1 MHYRIRY
8 IILFL
13 AVCLLSSCSTQK
25 NTRASRFYHA
35 FTTRYN
41 VYYNGKVSFDEQLDA
56 MQNGYKENYTD
67 MIYMYPISAQP
78 KDKQTTGGP
87 FDRAIEKSNKAIKLH
102 SISAKPEKKPGWR
115 NDPKQVA
122 LQEQEE
128 YNPFLKNS
136 WLMLGQSQFY
146 NADFLQAA
154 ATFSYISR
162 HYLTDPEIAT
172 EARIWQARCY
182 TEMDWFFE
190 AEDILD
196 KLNKEGIP
204 KKNLNLYAAVNAN
217 VLIKEGK
224 FEEAVP
230 YLQTAIKAEKN
241 SLQRTRMRYL
251 LGQIY
256 ATLGMDGMAYEAF
269 GKVISSGAPY
279 ELEFAARIRQ
289 TEVFGESNYQKVVR
303 QLECMAR
310 NEKNKDLLDQVYY
323 ALGNIYLNRQD
334 TINAIHNYHLGIEKS
349 TRNGMDKAVC
359 QIKLGDIY
367 FNMRDYINAQPC
379 FSGALAAIQKEYKD
393 YERVSKLSAVL
404 DELVIHAEAVHLQ
417 DSLQTLARMPETERL
432 AAIDKIIEQVIKEE
446 EEAKALAERE
456 EYLARQESMG
466 GIDRPGTEIN
476 ATILPTAS
484 DGSFYFYNAQVV
496 AQGKTQ
502 FQRIWGRRTLE
513 DNWRRRNKMMSTFSM
528 DNEDLPAE
536 AIAMATDEEGNLV
549 PANDNEALLT
559 DLSSDTK
566 SREYYLQQ
574 LPLTPEDMAAS
585 DLIIEDGLYNMA
597 MIYKDKLEDLPLSI
611 EGFETLERRFPN
623 NDHRLE
629 SYYQVY
635 LMALRLGDTA
645 LAETYKQKLIM
656 AFPESDYAVA
666 IADPNYAYNIRMM
679 DRVQDSLYQ
688 RTYKYYQDGNVTRV
702 RQYYRTFSQ
711 NYPLASLMPKFMFLN
726 ALTYVETGD
735 VPGFTKALQDL
746 LEKYP
751 NADVS
756 EVAGEMLKG
765 VLRGRQLVQG
775 NVQGMKWNMRFGV
788 GEGGELSAAD
798 AARTFSEETNTPYRM
813 LLIYPAGSLDNNQL
827 LFAVA
832 AFNFSSF
839 IVKQFDLSV
848 TEEGPITMLMIDGF
862 YNFEEIAHYYRMI
875 YDKDGYAEALG
886 RDVTIVPISLDN
898 YEVLMRGKTVEE
910 YIDFFEEHF
919 GELAPEMLARW
930 SAHYEADMQEPEE
943 GATEDIIVSAPVE
956 GSPVEAA
963 EMELPTVEED
973 PQQLI
978 EQLRQEDTR
987 LTPSLDTLVA
997 DSLAVDSEVI
1007 NVIATED
1014 ADTIPVLLSPV
1025 EGEGDGLTL
1034 KEIEEIRQREAE
1046 EEAARQ
1052 EIERQEREA
1061 REQMEK
1067 EAKEQQA
1074 KDRDERLKQAEADRK
1089 AKEKEQTQLLKD
1101 REKELKAKQK
1111 AAEAERKAR
1120 EKAQREL
1127 QKQREK
1133 EYKERLKQREKERK
1147 EKEKAYQQQLKQRER
1162 ERREALK
1169 ARTSA
1174 RNR

>member
-25 NTRASRFYHA
+25 NTRASRFYQA

-56 MQNGYKENYTD
+56 MQNGYKENYTE
-67 MIYMYPISAQP
+67 MIYMHPISAQP

-102 SISAKPEKKPGWR
+102 SISVKPEKKPGWR

-136 WLMLGQSQFY
+136 WLMLGQAQFY

-162 HYLTDPEIAT
+162 HYSTDPVVST

-190 AEDILD
+190 AEDVLD
-196 KLNKEGIP
+196 KLNKEGFP
-204 KKNLNLYAAVNAN
+204 KKNSNLYAAVNAN

-241 SLQRTRMRYL
+241 KLQRTRMRYL

-256 ATLGMDGMAYEAF
+256 TTIGMDGMAYEAF
-269 GKVISSGAPY
+269 GKVANSGAPY

-289 TEVFGESNYQKVVR
+289 TEVFGESNYQKVVK
-303 QLECMAR
+303 QLERMAK

-334 TINAIHNYHLGIEKS
+334 TVNAIRNYHLGIDKS
-349 TRNGMDKAVC
+349 TRHGMDKAIC

-379 FSGALAAIQKEYKD
+379 FSGALSAIQKEYKD

-432 AAIDKIIEQVIKEE
+432 AAIDKIIAQVIKEE

-456 EYLARQESMG
+456 AYLAQQDALG

-484 DGSFYFYNAQVV
+484 DGAFYFYNAQIV

-513 DNWRRRNKMMSTFSM
+513 DNWRRRNKTMSTFSM
-528 DNEDLPAE
+528 DTDDIPAE
-536 AIAMATDEEGNLV
+536 TVDMATDEEGNLV

-574 LPLTPEDMAAS
+574 LPLTPEDMEAS

-611 EGFETLERRFPN
+611 EGFETLERRFPDS
-623 NDHRLE
+623 DHRLE
-629 SYYQVY
+629 SYYQIY
-635 LMALRLGDTA
+635 LMALRLGDAA
-645 LAETYKQKLIM
+645 LAETYKQKLIG

-666 IADPNYAYNIRMM
+666 IADPNYEYNIRMM

-735 VPGFTKALQDL
+735 VSGFTKALQDL

-765 VLRGRQLVQG
+765 VLRGRELVQG
-775 NVQGMKWNMRFGV
+775 NVQGMKWNMRFGL
-788 GEGGELSAAD
+788 GEDGGLSAAD
-798 AARTFSEETNTPYRM
+798 AARTFSAETNTPFRM
-813 LLIYPAGSLDNNQL
+813 LLIYPTGSLDKNQL

-848 TEEGPITMLMIDGF
+848 TEEGPISMLMIDGF
-862 YNFEEIAHYYRMI
+862 YNFEEIVHYYRMI

-886 RDVTIVPISLDN
+886 RNVTILPISLDN

-943 GATEDIIVSAPVE
+943 GATKEITASEPIRETPVE
-956 GSPVEAA
+956 VIET
-963 EMELPTVEED
+963 EIPTIEED

-978 EQLRQEDTR
+978 EQIRQEDTG
-987 LTPSLDTLVA
+987 LTPSLDTFVV
-997 DSLAVDSEVI
+997 DSLMVDPELIHIIEVE
-1007 NVIATED
+1007 T
-1014 ADTIPVLLSPV
+1014 DTVPTLQSPPV
-1025 EGEGDGLTL
+1025 EEGLTL

-1074 KDRDERLKQAEADRK
+1074 KDREERLKQAEAERK
-1089 AKEKEQTQLLKD
+1089 TKEKEQTLLLKD

-1133 EYKERLKQREKERK
+1133 EYKQRLQQLEKERK
-1147 EKEKAYQQQLKQRER
+1147 AKEKAYQQQLKQREK

-1169 ARTSA
+1169 AREAAA
-1174 RNR
+1174 RGR